1 MTNPSLHLLCPHCDA
16 TNRMPRARLNEGAK
30 CGKCKRA
37 LFVGQVLA
45 LTHANFHRY
54 IAKSDIPVVVDFWAP
69 WCGPCKMMAPFFEQ
83 AAAQLE
89 PEVRLTKLNTEAE
102 QGIANEFGIRSIPTL
117 IIFKNGQEIARQSG
131 AMDLSNLLRWVRTHI
146 A

>member
-45 LTHANFHRY
+45 LTHANFYPH

-69 WCGPCKMMAPFFEQ
+69 WCGPCKMMAPLFEQ

-131 AMDLSNLLRWVRTHI
+131 AMDLSNLIRWVRNHI

>member
-1 MTNPSLHLLCPHCDA
+1 
-16 TNRMPRARLNEGAK
+16 MPRARLNEGAK

-45 LTHANFHRY
+45 LTHANFHPH

-69 WCGPCKMMAPFFEQ
+69 WCGSCKMMAPLFEQ

-89 PEVRLTKLNTEAE
+89 PEVRLTKLNTAAE

-117 IIFKNGQEIARQSG
+117 NYFQKRPRNRPPIGSDGFKQFATLGTYSYGLAPRNINNILINISF
-131 AMDLSNLLRWVRTHI
+131 
-146 A
+146 

>member
-1 MTNPSLHLLCPHCDA
+1 MTNSSLHLLCPHCDA

-45 LTHANFHRY
+45 LTHANFHPH

-83 AAAQLE
+83 VAAQLE

-117 IIFKNGQEIARQSG
+117 IIFKSGQEIARQSG
-131 AMDLSNLLRWVRTHI
+131 AMDLSNLLRWVRTHT